1 MVAVTGNPPALSGD
15 LELFHTTDPLL
26 YNAPIVVFY
35 GPAASIGSASSR
47 IQVHV
52 FTPAGLESY
61 TRLAISPSSPFYCAV
76 NALPREEQ
84 GDEVCR
90 GIAFGLSR
98 YFAELS
104 KEVKECWT
112 KQASAGKRPASPFGL
127 FSPTHVAVLASRM
140 TKVVNTEAVI
150 QDIQRSLGEHCM
162 SWLDVDIVLPNGSIR
177 PSEDSNSEDFDTL
190 TEEESCQRRYGKYG
204 ALINAFG
211 ETSFLPTTRMKRAPS
226 KPTAIGR
233 SQTYRQGQREM
244 VRKEMCELVDT
255 EASYVQK
262 MTELVRDIA
271 QVMRAIQGDPAI
283 PVKTAAERA
292 IQKLFPSTLDHMLD
306 INTSFLDAIKGVLDE
321 TEEDAIN
328 EIERDSTDST
338 AETTAPTDSGSDPIG
353 ILAFAKC
360 LLDHLPAFKDDYARY
375 MNSHAKFPSLMKDI
389 TSSSDPALT
398 DAVQSIGEQ
407 RLMSMLI
414 EPIQRLPRYTLYIDT
429 ISKQLPVGHPAL
441 KPLLKARDIVTD
453 ICTSDSSDVLVN
465 IDERLKG
472 LVQGWEKGD
481 TDLGRLIA
489 AVDVTEVSAPYDRAN
504 GKNGILLLFA
514 DRLAF
519 VEKTASNSPTARALQ
534 AEIEKPVALEYK
546 DSARPQTPGGLLY
559 AYATDLSDAYIT
571 EAIEGQA
578 INIFTRSVDIA
589 SPALV
594 TPPAVFYLEGTYSG
608 KAIRFLEEV
617 TKARVESRFEEVER
631 EGGRWDVRSA
641 VAPTGELSLFAAVF
655 EDSSSKR
662 ARAGE
667 VRIVVEPQKHTD
679 LDKLDKLG
687 VQTMVSVILL
697 EDGICSISV
706 DSIHGLNTRD
716 KVNIADFSTA
726 LSRRLAIL
734 LQMELSHKSPI
745 VMPSWIARNEQAL
758 RSLHLLTAEALSPAP
773 RPATEHERPSRPH
786 SPVKQL
792 GNFLSKSIGPHSGH
806 STHSGHSGPPQPRKI
821 VAADAI
827 FADAPSLQPTG
838 SQLPRPASKD
848 TGENSRPASHTQQ
861 PQKSSPLI
869 PAESRPATA
878 PKRVEETL
886 STYLLALQARKGNVV
901 GRVVKARASADELTV
916 NDLYNSLLDDPNMMV
931 LAANSSV
938 DVLFCAFEK
947 FLNVAWKE
955 EFGQVV
961 PERLMEAIQEKAE
974 SSFPV
979 DFEAFFRDAFHSM
992 AVPNQR
998 ALRGVVKL
1006 LAELLDGTGNDGD
1019 RGILTAAFAELLVP
1033 GNNPYSYVSLIDRFV
1048 EDIESLFGE
1057 IVHVREVESVSSP
1070 HLGHNRARSVNTGSL
1085 TSNTSSLRKK
1095 FGFGGPTRDNAR
1107 LEPESRPGSV
1117 WRTLS
1122 KNNRPAPEPMPA
1134 TPARMSVQ
1142 RAKSIDADS
1151 RLTQKRPLSQDVPT
1165 ALPSFSFENKKSKEH
1180 SFIQGSPLSTIGEA
1194 TPGNARKK
1202 RRSSLSDLTLL
1213 QTPGDTP
1220 SQSPAGTKA
1229 FNAFIGNS
1237 PATSSLSRATGMPS
1251 PTRLGSPIRTVAR
1264 SRLPATFTKENSPC
1278 PKTSVDITLTALPR
1292 PRTVSKQPDEVVITV
1307 NVARKRN
1314 DSISGIQAPSQRSD
1328 RASSV
1333 QPLGKGLSE
1342 RPTSGNAQKIR
1353 PSGIPEKTEKSFLL
1367 NPSPAS
1373 TPTRKLR
1380 MQSPQKLRERLQAEQ
1395 KAMASG
1401 QSALES
1407 ELAKIGDDLGALGPG
1422 RMGSV
1427 RGVRPS
1433 AATSDLSKRLSEL
1446 SAQVA
1451 NTLAEL
1457 QTRTEGIQADL
1468 TSSLTVSE
1476 SKARKLDEL
1485 YREANAENE
1494 ALYVRFNEELGKVVK
1509 AVRGGDG
1516 VEELKRRVKD
1526 GNEERDRLR
1535 RENARL
1541 KREVLGL
1548 RSQLKE

>member
-98 YFAELS
+98 YFAELP
-104 KEVKECWT
+104 KEIKECWT
-112 KQASAGKRPASPFGL
+112 RQASAGKRPASPFGL

-162 SWLDVDIVLPNGSIR
+162 SWLDVDIVLPSGSIK
-177 PSEDSNSEDFDTL
+177 PTDEDSNTEDFDSL
-190 TEEESCQRRYGKYG
+190 TEEESCQRKYGKYG

-255 EASYVQK
+255 ESSYVQK
-262 MTELVRDIA
+262 MTELVQDIA
-271 QVMRAIQGDPAI
+271 QVMRAIKGDPAI

-292 IQKLFPSTLDHMLD
+292 ISKLFPSTLDHMLE
-306 INTSFLDAIKGVLDE
+306 INTSFLNAIKGVLDE

-328 EIERDSTDST
+328 EIERDSTNSIS
-338 AETTAPTDSGSDPIG
+338 ETLAPNDGASDPIG

-360 LLDHLPAFKDDYARY
+360 LMDHLPAFKDDYARY
-375 MNSHAKFPSLMKDI
+375 MNSHAKFPSLMKDL

-398 DAVQSIGEQ
+398 DAVQGIGEQ

-453 ICTSDSSDVLVN
+453 ICTSDSSDIVIN
-465 IDERLKG
+465 IDQRLKS
-472 LVQGWEKGD
+472 LVQGWERGEAE
-481 TDLGRLIA
+481 LGRLIA
-489 AVDVTEVSAPYDRAN
+489 AVDVTEVSAPYDKAT
-504 GKNGILLLFA
+504 GKNGILLLFT

-519 VEKTASNSPTARALQ
+519 VEKTASNSPSARALQ
-534 AEIEKPVALEYK
+534 AEIEKPAALEYR

-559 AYATDLSDAYIT
+559 AYATDLNDAYIT

-578 INIFTRSVDIA
+578 INIFTRSVDVA
-589 SPALV
+589 AATLV

-608 KAIRFLEEV
+608 KAMRFLEEI

-631 EGGRWDVRSA
+631 EGGKWDVRSA

-655 EDSSSKR
+655 EDSSLER
-662 ARAGE
+662 TRAGD
-667 VRIVVEPQKHTD
+667 VRIVVEPQMHTG
-679 LDKLDKLG
+679 LDKLEKLG
-687 VQTMVSVILL
+687 VQTMISVTLL
-697 EDGICSISV
+697 DEGICQISV

-745 VMPSWIARNEQAL
+745 VMPSWIARNEQTL

-773 RPATEHERPSRPH
+773 RPATEAERPSRPH

-792 GNFLSKSIGPHSGH
+792 SSFLSKSIGPHS
-806 STHSGHSGPPQPRKI
+806 SGPPQPRKI

-827 FADAPSLQPTG
+827 FTDAPSLQPAG

-848 TGENSRPASHTQQ
+848 ARETSRPTSHEQ
-861 PQKSSPLI
+861 PQKNSPLI
-869 PAESRPATA
+869 PAKTRPTTA
-878 PKRVEETL
+878 SKRVEETL
-886 STYLLALQARKGNVV
+886 TTYLLALQARKGNVV
-901 GRVVKARASADELTV
+901 GRVVKARASADELAV

-931 LAANSSV
+931 LAAQTSV

-947 FLNVAWKE
+947 FLNGAWKE

-961 PERLMEAIQEKAE
+961 PERLMESVQEKAE

-979 DFEAFFRDAFHSM
+979 DFEAFFRDAFHGM
-992 AVPNQR
+992 PPPNQR
-998 ALRGVVKL
+998 ALRGIVKL

-1057 IVHVREVESVSSP
+1057 VVHVREIESMSSP
-1070 HLGHNRARSVNTGSL
+1070 HLGHDRSRSVNTGSL

-1095 FGFGGPTRDNAR
+1095 FGFGGPSRESAR
-1107 LEPESRPGSV
+1107 LEPESRAGSV

-1122 KNNRPAPEPMPA
+1122 KNNKPTSAPEPTPA
-1134 TPARMSVQ
+1134 TPRMTVQ

-1151 RLTQKRPLSQDVPT
+1151 RLAQKRPLSQDVPT
-1165 ALPSFSFENKKSKEH
+1165 ALPAFSFEKPKPKEH
-1180 SFIQGSPLSTIGEA
+1180 SFLQGSPLSTIGET
-1194 TPGNARKK
+1194 TPGAHARKK

-1213 QTPGDTP
+1213 QSPGNTPL
-1220 SQSPAGTKA
+1220 QSPAGTKTL
-1229 FNAFIGNS
+1229 NAFIGRDS
-1237 PATSSLSRATGMPS
+1237 PIASSLSRATGMHS
-1251 PTRLGSPIRTVAR
+1251 PTRLGSPTRNVAR

-1278 PKTSVDITLTALPR
+1278 PKTSVDISLTALPR
-1292 PRTVSKQPDEVVITV
+1292 PRVASKQPDEVVITA

-1314 DSISGIQAPSQRSD
+1314 DSISGIPSSSQRSD

-1333 QPLGKGLSE
+1333 QPTNKGLSE

-1353 PSGIPEKTEKSFLL
+1353 PSGIPEKNEKSFLL

-1395 KAMASG
+1395 KAIASG
-1401 QSALES
+1401 QSALET

-1427 RGVRPS
+1427 RGVRPLGS
-1433 AATSDLSKRLSEL
+1433 TTDLNKRLAEL
-1446 SAQVA
+1446 SSLVTS
-1451 NTLAEL
+1451 TLAEL
-1457 QTRTEGIQADL
+1457 QTKTEGIQSDL

-1494 ALYVRFNEELGKVVK
+1494 ALYARFNEELGKVVK
-1509 AVRGGDG
+1509 AVRAGDG
-1516 VEELKRRVKD
+1516 VEELRRRVKD